1 VRNESISVLNGELLG
16 RTGIEHKKTGHKK
29 NKPHGTSASLS
40 FHRMQRVSIGR
51 VSIPT
56 NLIRVARVVKA
67 NDFMQ
72 ANKMLLETYRDCTNY
87 REILRI
93 VQKSSYLPGN
103 LIWQSRPSGK
113 LVIEAT
119 HLEIDFVSRG
129 IALTFDNQKYKLDP
143 NLPLYVKLEH
153 RSSVFKV
160 TQFAEGINTLHFSF
174 PETLKTMELRSER
187 RFEFAEG
194 QREIALK
201 PSLNLLNSD
210 SGNEIKVRLVDLSRS
225 GAGLLISENN
235 RMFIKK
241 NKFLW
246 LTEIDGHRMYDPIL
260 AEVVYAKS
268 DDEGKIH
275 RRKERALRV
284 GLKLSSKVPK
294 EIFSSLQ

>member
-1 VRNESISVLNGELLG
+1 
-16 RTGIEHKKTGHKK
+16 
-29 NKPHGTSASLS
+29 
-40 FHRMQRVSIGR
+40 M
-51 VSIPT
+51 
-56 NLIRVARVVKA
+56 VVKF

-72 ANKMLLETYRDCTNY
+72 AKRMLSQTYRDCTNY

-103 LIWQSRPSGK
+103 LIWQSKPNGK

-129 IALTFDNQKYKLDP
+129 IALSFDTQKYNLDP
-143 NLPLYVKLEH
+143 TLPLYVKLEH

-160 TQFAEGINTLHFSF
+160 TNFAVGMHSLNFSF
-174 PETLKTMELRSER
+174 PESLKTVELRSER
-187 RFEFAEG
+187 RFEFEEG
-194 QREIALK
+194 QRQIALK

-210 SGNEIKVRLVDLSRS
+210 SGNEIKVRLVDLSLS
-225 GAGLLISENN
+225 GVGLLLSENN
-235 RMFIKK
+235 RSFIKK

-246 LTEIDGHRMYDPIL
+246 LTEIDGRRMYDPIL
-260 AEVVYAKS
+260 AEVVYAVS

-284 GLKLSSKVPK
+284 GLKLSSQVPK
-294 EIFSSLQ
+294 EILSSLR

>member
-1 VRNESISVLNGELLG
+1 MRCLSIGG
-16 RTGIEHKKTGHKK
+16 
-29 NKPHGTSASLS
+29 
-40 FHRMQRVSIGR
+40 VSI
-51 VSIPT
+51 
-56 NLIRVARVVKA
+56 LIGVVGIARVVKI

-72 ANKMLLETYRDCTNY
+72 SNRMLAQTYRDCTNY

-103 LIWQSRPSGK
+103 IIWQSSTKGK
-113 LVIEAT
+113 LVIEAS

-129 IALTFDNQKYKLDP
+129 ISLSFDSQKYKLDP

-174 PETLKTMELRSER
+174 PECLKTLELRSER
-187 RFEFAEG
+187 RFEFEEG
-194 QREIALK
+194 EKEIALK
-201 PSLNLLNSD
+201 PSLNLLNTD
-210 SGNEIKVRLVDLSRS
+210 SGNEIKVRLMDLSLS

-235 RMFIKK
+235 RAFIKK

-246 LTEIDGHRMYDPIL
+246 LTEIDGRRMYDPIL
-260 AEVVYAKS
+260 AEVVYATS
-268 DDEGKIH
+268 DDEGKMH

-294 EIFSSLQ
+294 EILSSLS

>member
-1 VRNESISVLNGELLG
+1 
-16 RTGIEHKKTGHKK
+16 
-29 NKPHGTSASLS
+29 
-40 FHRMQRVSIGR
+40 
-51 VSIPT
+51 
-56 NLIRVARVVKA
+56 
-67 NDFMQ
+67 
-72 ANKMLLETYRDCTNY
+72 MLLETYRDCSNY

-103 LIWQSRPSGK
+103 LIWQSRPQGK

-129 IALTFDNQKYKLDP
+129 IAFSYDTQKYNLDP

-160 TQFAEGINTLHFSF
+160 KEFAVGINSLVFSF
-174 PETLKTMELRSER
+174 PETLKTLELRSEP
-187 RFEFAEG
+187 RFEFDEG
-194 QREIALK
+194 EKEIALK

-210 SGNEIKVRLVDLSRS
+210 SGNEIKVRLMDLSKS

-235 RMFIKK
+235 RSFIKK

-268 DDEGKIH
+268 DDEGKMH
-275 RRKERALRV
+275 KRKERALRV
-284 GLKLSSKVPK
+284 GLKLSSKIPK
-294 EIFSSLQ
+294 DILSSIQ